1 VLEAR
6 PRFPEV
12 EGRVASGGCEAP
24 MPGRVVAVLV
34 EVGQRVQRGDALV
47 VLEAMKM
54 EQTLAAPSDGEVT
67 AVHVEPGAR
76 VDAGA
81 ALITLSAG

>member
-1 VLEAR
+1 
-6 PRFPEV
+6 
-12 EGRVASGGCEAP
+12 

-54 EQTLAAPSDGEVT
+54 EQTLASPSDGEVT